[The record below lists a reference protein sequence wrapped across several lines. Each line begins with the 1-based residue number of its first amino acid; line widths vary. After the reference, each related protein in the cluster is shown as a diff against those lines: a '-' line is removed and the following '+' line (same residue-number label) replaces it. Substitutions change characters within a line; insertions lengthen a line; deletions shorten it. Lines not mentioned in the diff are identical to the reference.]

1 MAAKQR
7 TRRTKNQEAT
17 TLQFRGVNDLAF
29 VGQKYR
35 ASVFLM
41 RGSKMITGVPV
52 KLEVRLLY
60 EDETRAS
67 DSTMCLESKRIH
79 ITNPKYHGQISYSFT
94 QSSLFH
100 DNRKFRLQV
109 CPVGKFDTLE
119 PAVSEPI
126 SVIKFKLEISNELP
140 QQFFKDQGGRDKHM
154 HLNVRLSD
162 AVGNT
167 VTLPEGLPLVTRLCY
182 EKDNRVV
189 PDQENIL
196 KFLNKSAPKIG
207 KNGEATISFRIE
219 EVSSRH
225 NRQNFKLHVAPD
237 VHRCPLNGDIL
248 GAYSSSVTVRSKQT
262 APTNRKRSRA
272 MQRAIQYPQPGV
284 SPLLGKSMDD
294 ALAESKRIR
303 LSGTSNSMQAVQ
315 DLIAWSTST
324 RDMLESLKSQHVGYE
339 LQSDGSPD
347 LAMKIH
353 RCPSCYQS
361 SSCLQK
367 NKHAPDCSLNK
378 VLKLYKTRVAP
389 GIAYILKAMTE
400 GVPQFEKAPQNHN
413 VVESHNMDLS
423 PAVYYDTG
431 APHSA
436 PHVPPPQPPP
446 RIVERYLSAEGL
458 CLMFNGVQSPLV
470 DCFSPTCF
478 ADGEDTICYVIKKHV
493 NNGATNLGFPAFDKD
508 RQLKGFFQDTPHALG
523 NSVEFFSLSELNVQP
538 IRVQELQQD
547 LEKLSLSPTH
557 KGMVK
562 CLHDYKD
569 VTDMKRDIEIDI
581 RRGTK

>member
-7 TRRTKNQEAT
+7 TSRRKNQEAT

-29 VGQKYR
+29 VGQKCH

-41 RGSKMITGVPV
+41 RGSKMITGVHC

-67 DSTMCLESKRIH
+67 DSTICLESKRIH
-79 ITNPKYHGQISYSFT
+79 ITNPKYHGQICYSFT

-109 CPVGKFDTLE
+109 CPVGKFDALE

-126 SVIKFKLEISNELP
+126 SVIKFKLEISNALP

-167 VTLPEGLPLVTRLCY
+167 VALPEGLPLVTRLCY

-303 LSGTSNSMQAVQ
+303 LDTSNSMQAVQ

-367 NKHAPDCSLNK
+367 NKHARDCSLNK

-389 GIAYILKAMTE
+389 GIAYILKAMAE

-413 VVESHNMDLS
+413 VVESHNMDLE
-423 PAVYYDTG
+423 PPVYYDTS
-431 APHSA
+431 APRSA
-436 PHVPPPQPPP
+436 PHVPPPQP
-446 RIVERYLSAEGL
+446 IVERYLSAEGL
-458 CLMFNGVQSPLV
+458 CLMFNGVQSPLA

-478 ADGEDTICYVIKKHV
+478 ADGEDTICYVIKKHA

-581 RRGTK
+581 GRGTK

>member
-7 TRRTKNQEAT
+7 TSRRKNQEAT
-17 TLQFRGVNDLAF
+17 TLEFRGVNDLAF
-29 VGQKYR
+29 VGQKCH

-52 KLEVRLLY
+52 KLEVRLVY

-100 DNRKFRLQV
+100 ENRKFRLQV
-109 CPVGKFDTLE
+109 CPLGKFDALE

-126 SVIKFKLEISNELP
+126 SVIKFKLEISNALP

-167 VTLPEGLPLVTRLCY
+167 VALPEGLPLVTRLCY

-303 LSGTSNSMQAVQ
+303 LSDTSNSMQAVQ

-367 NKHAPDCSLNK
+367 NKHARDCSLNK

-389 GIAYILKAMTE
+389 GIAYILKAMAE
-400 GVPQFEKAPQNHN
+400 GVPQFAKAPQNHN

-423 PAVYYDTG
+423 PAVYYEN
-431 APHSA
+431 SA
-436 PHVPPPQPPP
+436 PHVPPPHPPP

-508 RQLKGFFQDTPHALG
+508 RQLKGFFQDTTHALG

-557 KGMVK
+557 KEMVK